1 MPISNK
7 ESNVIFHFITKVYRE
22 YITDINEYIQN
33 IKSNPKKNRLQF
45 ISNFINK
52 ITLKIIDSAN
62 ETQLIK
68 NVVLPD
74 NNISINKKGKFLFV
88 VKIIDSI
95 DNMES
100 CQEFG
105 SIFSIIDNTSKDI
118 LMSGCLHYSYLVE
131 LVLAKKKT
139 AELYTFN
146 ENSFIKTKNI
156 KTPKIGNTYIA
167 NEGKQKLW
175 KEYHINQYLD
185 KIKINHNLVYNKSLI
200 SNFFHIL
207 LKGGVLLCPS
217 DLENP
222 NGYIELV
229 FEALPM
235 AFIINNSGGIA
246 KDKKTDIL
254 NIKFPSTKKKIKQ
267 TTNFILG
274 SQNELDIYN
283 NVINPSLVYFD

>member
-1 MPISNK
+1 M
-7 ESNVIFHFITKVYRE
+7 
-22 YITDINEYIQN
+22 
-33 IKSNPKKNRLQF
+33 QF

-131 LVLAKKKT
+131 LILAKKKP
-139 AELYTFN
+139 LNYIL
-146 ENSFIKTKNI
+146 SM
-156 KTPKIGNTYIA
+156 KI
-167 NEGKQKLW
+167 
-175 KEYHINQYLD
+175 
-185 KIKINHNLVYNKSLI
+185 V
-200 SNFFHIL
+200 L
-207 LKGGVLLCPS
+207 LKL
-217 DLENP
+217 
-222 NGYIELV
+222 
-229 FEALPM
+229 
-235 AFIINNSGGIA
+235 
-246 KDKKTDIL
+246 KIL
-254 NIKFPSTKKKIKQ
+254 KLRK
-267 TTNFILG
+267 
-274 SQNELDIYN
+274 
-283 NVINPSLVYFD
+283 